1 MRLPDAL
8 VLEDVTHDYGAVRA
22 VDRVSLTVG
31 PGELVSLLGP
41 SGCGKTTVLRLAA
54 GVEHLQAGRVLLAG
68 QVVADGRTAVPP
80 EDRGVGL
87 VFQDYALFPHLTVRD
102 NVGFGLHRLTAG
114 ERPARIDAVLEQ
126 MGMAGQAEAYPHML
140 SGGQQQ
146 RVALARALAPRPKVL
161 LLDEPFSGLDARL
174 REAVRDETLH
184 ILKSTGTATL
194 LVTHDSEEAMFMAD
208 RIALMRGG
216 AIVQEGT
223 PAELYYHPTSAFV
236 AGFFSQTNRLTG
248 RVERG
253 WVATPFGDVAAATLA
268 EGTTVEVLIRPEA
281 LRLTRGSETP
291 LAGNVAQVLASRML
305 GRTSLVH
312 LSARSGNG
320 AALHMHSRMP
330 GRFLPPEGETVLVNL
345 DYSQTFVFP
354 LADPR

>member
-1 MRLPDAL
+1 MPNAL
-8 VLEDVTHDYGAVRA
+8 VLEDVSHDYGALRA
-22 VDRVSLTVG
+22 VDHLSLVVH

-54 GVEHLQAGRVLLAG
+54 GVEPLQSGRILLDG
-68 QVVADGRTAVPP
+68 QTVADARTAVPA

-87 VFQDYALFPHLTVRD
+87 VFQDFALFPHLRVKD
-102 NVGFGLHRLTAG
+102 NVAFGLHRLAAA
-114 ERPARIDAVLEQ
+114 ERSARVQAVLEQ
-126 MGMAGQAEAYPHML
+126 MGMADQADAYPHML

-184 ILKSTGTATL
+184 VLKGSGTATL

-208 RIALMRGG
+208 RIALMREGR
-216 AIVQEGT
+216 IVQEGT
-223 PAELYYHPTSAFV
+223 PADLYYHPKSAFV
-236 AGFFSQTNRLTG
+236 AGFFSQTNRLRG
-248 RVERG
+248 LVERG
-253 WVATPFGDVAAATLA
+253 WVTTPFGDVAATHLG
-268 EGTTVEVLIRPEA
+268 EGAPVEVLIRPEA
-281 LRLTRGSETP
+281 LRLTRGGETQ
-291 LAGNVAQVLASRML
+291 LAGNVAQVMASRML
-305 GRTSLVH
+305 GRTSLIH
-312 LSARSGNG
+312 LSARG
-320 AALHMHSRMP
+320 ADGRTLHMHSRMP

-354 LADPR
+354 AADTR